1 LVNLTE
7 EQNMTL
13 LTEMKVPDVGDVHDI
28 DVIEVLVQV
37 GDVVEEEQTVAVLE
51 TDKASMD
58 LPAIAAGVV
67 KQVHLSVGDKVNEGS
82 LVITIESATADKT
95 APVVVAKSA
104 SVAAEPEPAVQFET
118 PMLASEPVVT
128 AGVASVIDVTV
139 PDVGDVHDIDVIEV
153 LIQVGDVVTKEQT
166 LAVLETDKAS
176 MDLPSTDDGVVKEV
190 LVKVGDK
197 VNEGDLIIRL
207 ETQAQATITPT
218 AKTVAP
224 VALAAP
230 VADVKKPSPVS
241 TAPVS
246 VVNRSGKSAHATPG
260 VRLFAR
266 ELGVDISLITQ
277 GSGRKGRILKDD
289 VKNFVKQVMASSAT
303 SGAVQGG
310 AGIPPIPAVDFS
322 KFGETE
328 EQKLSKIKR
337 LTGKNLSR
345 VWLNLPLVTYHDEAD
360 ITEMEAFRKAL
371 NSDKSADIKVTGL
384 IFIVKAL
391 VAAMQQFPAVNSSL
405 SPDGE
410 SLILKKYFNV
420 GIAVDTPNGLVVP
433 VLKDVDKKGI
443 AELTNDLN
451 SLSQKARDGK
461 LLPADMSGGCITISS
476 LGGIGGKAFT
486 PIVNAPEVAILGVTR
501 SEMKP
506 VWNGS
511 EFEPKLMLPLD
522 LTYDH
527 RVIDGAEGARFM
539 ATLIKYLSDI
549 RRLLL

>member
-7 EQNMTL
+7 EQIMTL

-37 GDVVEEEQTVAVLE
+37 GDVVEKEQTIAVLE

-58 LPAIAAGVV
+58 IPAIAAGIV
-67 KQVHLSVGDKVNEGS
+67 KQVHISVGDKVNEGS
-82 LVITIESATADKT
+82 LVITIESSSGEVA
-95 APVVVAKSA
+95 APVAETVSAVAVEPEVKVET
-104 SVAAEPEPAVQFET
+104 SVAVNA
-118 PMLASEPVVT
+118 PVVT
-128 AGVASVIDVTV
+128 ASVASIVEVAV

-153 LIQVGDVVTKEQT
+153 LIQVGDTVTKEQT

-207 ETQAQATITPT
+207 ETQTT
-218 AKTVAP
+218 AVP
-224 VALAAP
+224 VAEPAKVAA
-230 VADVKKPSPVS
+230 SVS
-241 TAPVS
+241 APAPVS
-246 VVNRSGKSAHATPG
+246 EVKKSPPVSAPVPVANTSGKSAHATPG

-266 ELGVDISLITQ
+266 ELGVDISQIAQ

-289 VKNFVKQVMASSAT
+289 VKNFVKQVMASGAT
-303 SGAVQGG
+303 GAVQSG

-322 KFGETE
+322 KFGVVQ

-391 VAAMQQFPAVNSSL
+391 VAAMQQFPTVNSSL

-433 VLKDVDKKGI
+433 VLKDVNKKGI

-451 SLSQKARDGK
+451 VLSQKARDGK
-461 LLPADMSGGCITISS
+461 LLPSDMSGGCITISS

-527 RVIDGAEGARFM
+527 RVIDGVEGARFM